1 MKSKKMKT
9 RELDK
14 KLKEAQDFIEP
25 LIDMIF
31 FFTSEI
37 DDTEKID
44 QLISQWAVMACAL
57 KVSHPE
63 LQLIDLMPQNLEETM
78 NRVNFGQESM
88 MAMMGQGLALESY
101 I

>member
-31 FFTSEI
+31 CFTSEI